1 MKILFI
7 TSTIVS
13 IIVITLLVVINIVYN
28 KDLYN
33 KNLSKTTNNEE
44 TGPTTTTDLST
55 INIQPTNTSPN
66 TITNTNK
73 SPNLEDTLEIPSSQ
87 QISKCGSPFYVNKVI
102 VYKNKGNESI
112 DKLELFCN
120 DNDNTK
126 ATKNLIEIRN
136 TVNFTKIEYINP
148 VGFTEVFVKKEKN
161 ILRDFMVS
169 ALDNFHLEKNIPNIF
184 IKYSCPM
191 LFKFSGIIIDHIR
204 DDINI
209 SIICIDK

>member
-28 KDLYN
+28 KDLSKATQN
-33 KNLSKTTNNEE
+33 KENGPNTTI
-44 TGPTTTTDLST
+44 TDT
-55 INIQPTNTSPN
+55 NIINIQPTNTLPN

-73 SPNLEDTLEIPSSQ
+73 TPDLEDTLEIPSSQ
-87 QISKCGSPFYVNKVI
+87 KISKCGRPFYVNKVI
-102 VYKNKGNESI
+102 VYKNKENKSI

-120 DNDNTK
+120 DDT
-126 ATKNLIEIRN
+126 TKNLIEIRNN

-184 IKYSCPM
+184 IKYSCPI
-191 LFKFSGIIIDHIR
+191 LFKFSGIIIEQTQ